1 MRDFG
6 FRKTNWLKS
15 VGLAALL
22 AVLFPAH
29 AAEKT
34 TYFHFD
40 ALGSPVA
47 ASDQAGNVVWKE
59 EYRPYG
65 ARIKQAPAAGS
76 NTRWY
81 TGHPHDDDTGLTY
94 MGARFY
100 DPVVG
105 RFMATDPKGFT
116 ADNLHSFNRYAYA
129 NNNPYKF
136 VDPDGRE
143 AFARGLGDLPE
154 NPVAGPHT
162 AITAGIIASPLL
174 FTVGGV
180 VVAKEAISHVTGI
193 PVGLKGLLQG
203 LGKGFTR
210 SVARGGIDDL
220 LKAGQQLDR
229 NGLTKAGR
237 ALQKHGNRPGS
248 VFPKSTGNA
257 ATRNQQ
263 GQDILEGILRSNNQ
277 TTRPNRFGGKDIF
290 DKNTGRGV
298 RFDADG
304 KTKGFLEP

>member
-1 MRDFG
+1 MSKHNSTAMSLLPRVI
-6 FRKTNWLKS
+6 S
-15 VGLAALL
+15 LL
-22 AVLFPAH
+22 ALIVVFCSAH
-29 AAEKT
+29 AAEKI
-34 TYFHFD
+34 TYFYFD

-47 ASDQAGNVVWKE
+47 ATDQAGNVVWKE

-65 ARIKQAPAAGS
+65 ARIKSEPAAAS

-81 TGHPHDDDTGLTY
+81 TGHPQDDDTGLTY
-94 MGARFY
+94 AGARFY

-154 NPVAGPHT
+154 NPVAGPDT

-180 VVAKEAISHVTGI
+180 VVAKEAVSHVTGI
-193 PVGLKGLLQG
+193 PVGLRGLLQG
-203 LGKGFTR
+203 L
-210 SVARGGIDDL
+210 
-220 LKAGQQLDR
+220 
-229 NGLTKAGR
+229 
-237 ALQKHGNRPGS
+237 
-248 VFPKSTGNA
+248 
-257 ATRNQQ
+257 
-263 GQDILEGILRSNNQ
+263 
-277 TTRPNRFGGKDIF
+277 
-290 DKNTGRGV
+290 
-298 RFDADG
+298 
-304 KTKGFLEP
+304 TKGFARGVAKSGQLGQGLKNVREITSGRLKGFSRGNTELPGGTQGAKDLFKQLTGKGPKGGFNRTVLDDGREVLFRGTSKSGPSKIEIVNPKNKFLEKISFPE

>member
-1 MRDFG
+1 MHDFR

-15 VGLAALL
+15 AGLAVLL

-40 ALGSPVA
+40 ALGSSPVA

-65 ARIKQAPAAGS
+65 ARIKQAPAASS

-81 TGHPHDDDTGLTY
+81 TGHPQDDDTGLTY
-94 MGARFY
+94 MGARYY

-143 AFARGLGDLPE
+143 ALAFGDLPE
-154 NPVAGPHT
+154 NPVAGAGT

-180 VVAKEAISHVTGI
+180 VVAKEAVSHVTGI
-193 PVGLKGLLQG
+193 PLGLKGLLQG
-203 LGKGFTR
+203 MGKGF
-210 SVARGGIDDL
+210 AK
-220 LKAGQQLDR
+220 KAPQI
-229 NGLTKAGR
+229 TKAY
-237 ALQKHGNRPGS
+237 
-248 VFPKSTGNA
+248 
-257 ATRNQQ
+257 
-263 GQDILEGILRSNNQ
+263 
-277 TTRPNRFGGKDIF
+277 TRPSGATTKAQRQSVQGKPCVDCGKATSKQF
-290 DKNTGRGV
+290 ADHKDPLVKEYYENGV
-298 RFDADG
+298 ID
-304 KTKGFLEP
+304 